1 MRIKSYGI
9 KTYDI
14 NGYVLHTIRIAFR
27 ATNEN
32 RSIIEE
38 HFKLPDELTEPSSI
52 IFYQNSKN
60 KIVVESV
67 TPDYSLFEKNRLN
80 IMTLC
85 KKIAQSNLDLKYNYL
100 EVYENNT
107 NRIS

>member
-32 RSIIEE
+32 RS
-38 HFKLPDELTEPSSI
+38 H
-52 IFYQNSKN
+52 
-60 KIVVESV
+60 
-67 TPDYSLFEKNRLN
+67 
-80 IMTLC
+80 
-85 KKIAQSNLDLKYNYL
+85 NL
-100 EVYENNT
+100 
-107 NRIS
+107 I